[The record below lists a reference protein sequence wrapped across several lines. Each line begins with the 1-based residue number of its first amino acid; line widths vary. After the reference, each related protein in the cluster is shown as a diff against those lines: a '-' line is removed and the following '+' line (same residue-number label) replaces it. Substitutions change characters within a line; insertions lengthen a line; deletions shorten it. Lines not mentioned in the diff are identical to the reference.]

1 MKDLFSFLNEVSG
14 NSDFKATLSE
24 RGGFITFSNSG
35 RRGGSKFFQIGLDNI
50 LQTLKDILI
59 NIETFKNLT
68 EYDETSW
75 RNNGSEYFSDSVA
88 NANSTVQTKPLFST
102 LSKVINWANQPRLD
116 SIDSDAKIC
125 LDKDALE
132 TTIAKL
138 EVVADSFKPS
148 TVIPN
153 NTCDDTC
160 RQIIFYGAPGT
171 GKSHKIKA
179 QLEGAFKENIFRTTF
194 HPDSDYST
202 FVGAYKPTM
211 EKPMDKVYAKGELI
225 K

>member
-75 RNNGSEYFSDSVA
+75 RNNGLNISRIQLQMQILQF
-88 NANSTVQTKPLFST
+88 
-102 LSKVINWANQPRLD
+102 RLNPC
-116 SIDSDAKIC
+116 S
-125 LDKDALE
+125 
-132 TTIAKL
+132 
-138 EVVADSFKPS
+138 
-148 TVIPN
+148 
-153 NTCDDTC
+153 
-160 RQIIFYGAPGT
+160 Q
-171 GKSHKIKA
+171 H
-179 QLEGAFKENIFRTTF
+179 
-194 HPDSDYST
+194 
-202 FVGAYKPTM
+202 
-211 EKPMDKVYAKGELI
+211 
-225 K
+225 